1 MALRNGEIVNVDL
14 TPILFEL
21 VQLIRD
27 ETADD
32 LLAIRCNYGDEMP
45 LGQQP
50 CQVIIAWKRI
60 LVGID
65 LVQMLRRIR
74 TANP

>member
-1 MALRNGEIVNVDL
+1 MVLRDGEIVNVDL
-14 TPILFEL
+14 TPILLEF

-27 ETADD
+27 ESTDD
-32 LLAIRCNYGDEMP
+32 LFAIHSNYGDEML

-50 CQVIIAWKRI
+50 CQVIIAWNGM

-65 LVQMLRRIR
+65 LVKCL
-74 TANP
+74 AEYA